1 MTTSGFD
8 IGLDDAAQAGVY
20 EADAADL
27 PALAAAARDAGLLV
41 RHIALDGCH
50 DKQTL
55 LLRIGAML
63 DLPAGWGRNWDA
75 LMDALRDL
83 EWLPA
88 PGYALLL
95 DSAGRLQAQCPHE
108 LETLVGVLQEA
119 SGWWAEAGVP
129 FWAFVAIH
137 GADDVQPSSS
147 AQRA

>member
-8 IGLDDAAQAGVY
+8 IGLDDATQAGVY
-20 EADAADL
+20 AIEAPDL
-27 PALAAAARDAGLLV
+27 AALAAAARDAGLLV
-41 RHIALDGCH
+41 RRIELGGCR
-50 DKQTL
+50 DKQAL
-55 LLRIGAML
+55 LLRIGAVL
-63 DLPAGWGRNWDA
+63 DLPPGWGRNWDA

-95 DSAGRLQAQCPHE
+95 DAAGQLQAQCPHD

-119 SGWWAEAGVP
+119 SAWWAETGVP
-129 FWAFVAIH
+129 FWAFIAID
-137 GADDVQPSSS
+137 GTDAVQPSSS

>member
-8 IGLDDAAQAGVY
+8 IGLDDASQAGVY
-20 EADAADL
+20 ESDAADL

-41 RHIALDGCH
+41 RRIGLDGCR
-50 DKQTL
+50 DKQAL
-55 LLRIGAML
+55 LLRIGTML

-88 PGYALLL
+88 PGYALLF
-95 DSAGRLQAQCPHE
+95 DTAGQLQAQRPHE
-108 LETLVGVLQEA
+108 LGTLVGVLQEA
-119 SGWWAEAGVP
+119 SAWWAESGVP
-129 FWAFVAIH
+129 FWAFIAID
-137 GADDVQPSSS
+137 GGDAAQPSSS

>member
-8 IGLDDAAQAGVY
+8 IGLDDASQAGVY

-41 RHIALDGCH
+41 RRIELDGCR

-55 LLRIGAML
+55 LLRIGAVL

-88 PGYALLL
+88 PGYALMF
-95 DSAGRLQAQCPHE
+95 DAAGQCQAHCPHE

-119 SGWWAEAGVP
+119 SAWWAGAGVP
-129 FWAFVAIH
+129 FWAFIAI
-137 GADDVQPSSS
+137 GSVRD
-147 AQRA
+147 